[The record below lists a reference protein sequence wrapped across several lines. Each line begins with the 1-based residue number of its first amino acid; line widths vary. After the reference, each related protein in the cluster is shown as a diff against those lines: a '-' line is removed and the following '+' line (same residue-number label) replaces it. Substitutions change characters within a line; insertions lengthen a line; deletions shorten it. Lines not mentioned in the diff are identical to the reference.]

1 MVTPRVSAT
10 FAARSISSH
19 ARSVSFRGRES
30 RPQGTKAGPRDV
42 ARRARRHG
50 NLLFVFKVIRPLA
63 EGDGIVLKSLGCGG
77 LATVLCVLSLLDASQ
92 LTALS
97 WGLRVVGSILHLDP
111 ELGCEAARC
120 RATRRHRI
128 VSLSFFIFEQDDK
141 KESFPEKARE
151 KPFVPPCI
159 SCWLLLALSRW
170 LLVHVSYGR
179 KAPSEQVLVCG
190 QCAP

>member
-1 MVTPRVSAT
+1 MVPQVDGHAARFGDLRGALDLEPRAVGQLPRPRVAAT
-10 FAARSISSH
+10 GDEGRAARC
-19 ARSVSFRGRES
+19 
-30 RPQGTKAGPRDV
+30 
-42 ARRARRHG
+42 RATRRHG

-128 VSLSFFIFEQDDK
+128 VFQSK
-141 KESFPEKARE
+141 
-151 KPFVPPCI
+151 
-159 SCWLLLALSRW
+159 
-170 LLVHVSYGR
+170 
-179 KAPSEQVLVCG
+179 
-190 QCAP
+190 